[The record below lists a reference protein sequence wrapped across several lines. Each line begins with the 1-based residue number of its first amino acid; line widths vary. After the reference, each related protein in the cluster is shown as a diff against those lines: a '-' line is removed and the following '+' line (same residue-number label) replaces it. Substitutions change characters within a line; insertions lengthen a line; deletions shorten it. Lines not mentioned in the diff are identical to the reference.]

1 MGPQAEQPLL
11 QGQAI
16 DAIGDVEERLG
27 QELAVPVDDPDATGA
42 LDDEEA
48 VATVIRR
55 GDVDGIGQPLG
66 DLDELDLRLSR
77 QRPPWGSNRAQRRG
91 LVILGSS
98 PAIGVASWALERPA
112 ADGEE
117 GEGNKGD
124 NGRKSTPGALHGYPF
139 LPYRDEIPTSLTCP

>member
-1 MGPQAEQPLL
+1 MAPQAEQPLL

-16 DAIGDVEERLG
+16 TAIGDVEERLE

-66 DLDELDLRLSR
+66 DLDELDLRLAR
-77 QRPPWGSNRAQRRG
+77 QRPPGEQPGPTAGTRDPRAPHRPSEWLPRRG
-91 LVILGSS
+91 
-98 PAIGVASWALERPA
+98 A
-112 ADGEE
+112 A
-117 GEGNKGD
+117 
-124 NGRKSTPGALHGYPF
+124 RC
-139 LPYRDEIPTSLTCP
+139 RR